1 MIFIENL
8 IEMYQTVLRT
18 VKLDTICRRH
28 YQNTRQNLKER
39 QLSNCFD
46 HKYEIKTFL
55 IEYNWVGC

>member
-1 MIFIENL
+1 MIFIKNL

-46 HKYEIKTFL
+46 DKYEIKTFFD
-55 IEYNWVGC
+55 